1 MAGKHGRTVSQR
13 RDGPAV
19 RTADRHRPAPASP
32 IRPAPP
38 TTETGRL
45 LQLQALAGNR
55 AVGDLIEAGSGQRD
69 RAADHRASSRQQAP
83 VIVAQRAESPRKSVE
98 DMTPGERLVE
108 AIRRS
113 HIGEEVVQKILS
125 LVTPESLLIVVGTS
139 LAVFAAAQLT
149 PVGWAADIAI
159 ALTGI
164 FVGAALY
171 TAITHLVRFAAAR
184 NAHTEE
190 ELDQAGHEFGQ
201 AIAEIGVDAVILVL
215 THGLGRGGQAPPS
228 SGGTPPT
235 GAVAVA
241 VTGDGVRLVA
251 ASTVPEALAA
261 ELGLR
266 AMGPAATM
274 TTAVHMAMTGP
285 PGKSSG
291 SPPSGGSGSKKTPGL
306 ESGPPPKIELGEIKP
321 IKSYVAGLYQLN
333 WRGARGNDA
342 LVTFDNAGNVNL
354 QVFGDPKGTGVKRI
368 IWEDNIGRVTPPPGA
383 TPGTAEFGNQ
393 MEPLVRDLVSE
404 TMNQSFKAKPS
415 NAPGPDLVPTRRPR

>member
-1 MAGKHGRTVSQR
+1 
-13 RDGPAV
+13 
-19 RTADRHRPAPASP
+19 
-32 IRPAPP
+32 
-38 TTETGRL
+38 
-45 LQLQALAGNR
+45 
-55 AVGDLIEAGSGQRD
+55 VGDLIEAGHGSRD
-69 RAADHRASSRQQAP
+69 QAADRQPPSRQRAP
-83 VIVAQRAESPRKSVE
+83 VTVAQRAESPRKSVA

-113 HIGEEVVQKILS
+113 HIGAELVQKILS

-184 NAHTEE
+184 NAQTEE

-228 SGGTPPT
+228 GGPPPT

-241 VTGDGVRLVA
+241 VAGDGVRLVA
-251 ASTVPEALAA
+251 ADTIPESVAA

-266 AMGPAATM
+266 AMAPGATVP
-274 TTAVHMAMTGP
+274 TALNMAMSGP

-291 SPPSGGSGSKKTPGL
+291 STPPGGGKEAPGL

-342 LVTFDNAGNVNL
+342 LVTFDNEGNVHL
-354 QVFGDPKGTGVKRI
+354 QVFGDPKGTGVKKI
-368 IWEDNIGRVTPPPGA
+368 IWEDNIGKVTPPPSV
-383 TPGTAEFGNQ
+383 TPNTTEFGNQ